1 MAFPRFVPCVAGAL
15 QSGGGAGIRPVFRI
29 RCKGFCGLMALFYSS
44 RSRLAVAALSLLV
57 AAVLFGG
64 ASRNEVPGWMLVTL
78 VALGGIAWA
87 VWITP
92 PGALAV
98 DRGAFWLMAACVA
111 VPLVQLIPLPFS
123 VWSNLPGRGGEVE
136 AFRAAG
142 LTGWL
147 PISTMPGRTT
157 LALFSLI
164 APICA
169 FVMAAL
175 LDQRG
180 RMALATALI
189 GLACV
194 SALLGLLQIAG
205 GAESGLRLFAVTAKD
220 AGVGLFANPNH
231 QATLLMAA
239 MPLVVAGFVDRLPRR
254 GTVPPGL
261 VGAAVAIIL
270 WLVVGMALT
279 WSRAGLVFLAIGL
292 IGGFFLL
299 PDLMPKGR
307 RGLVTQRRALV
318 LSGVLVVGLATLVM
332 LALGAGGVE
341 EAARSQGGAR
351 IDNVPTFLGIA
362 GNFLPF
368 GSGLGSFD
376 PVYRSYETLEMV
388 NPFYLNQA
396 HNEPAQL
403 LIEAGV
409 AGLALMLGLLAWWG
423 RRAVA
428 AWRVRDDGETVLLRR
443 AAALAS
449 SFYLIHSLVDYPLR
463 TPSGAVV
470 FAMLCAM
477 MLPPRARES
486 RRG

>member
-1 MAFPRFVPCVAGAL
+1 
-15 QSGGGAGIRPVFRI
+15 
-29 RCKGFCGLMALFYSS
+29 MALIYSS
-44 RSRLAVAALSLLV
+44 GSRLAVAALSLLV
-57 AAVLFGG
+57 AAILFGG
-64 ASRNEVPGWMLVTL
+64 ASRAEVPGWMLVTL
-78 VALGGIAWA
+78 VALCGIAWA
-87 VWITP
+87 VWVTP
-92 PGALAV
+92 PGVLTV

-111 VPLVQLIPLPFS
+111 VPLIQLIPLPFS
-123 VWSNLPGRGGEVE
+123 VWSHLPGRALEVE

-142 LTGWL
+142 LDGWL

-157 LALFSLI
+157 LALFSII

-169 FVMAAL
+169 FVIVAL

-180 RMALATALI
+180 RMALATALM

-205 GAESGLRLFAVTAKD
+205 GEESGLRLFAVTAAD
-220 AGVGLFANPNH
+220 AGVGLYANPNH

-239 MPLVVAGFVDRLPRR
+239 IPLVVAGFVDRLPRR
-254 GTVPPGL
+254 GAVPLGL
-261 VGAAVAIIL
+261 VGAAVAIIV

-279 WSRAGLVFLAIGL
+279 WSRAGLVFLVLGL
-292 IGGFFLL
+292 VGSAFLL

-307 RGLVTQRRALV
+307 RTLVTQRRVLV
-318 LSGVLVVGLATLVM
+318 LGCVLVVALAAAAM
-332 LALGAGGVE
+332 LAFGTDEVG
-341 EAARSQGGAR
+341 EAVHNQGGAR
-351 IDNVPTFLGIA
+351 IDNVPTFLRIA
-362 GNFLPF
+362 VDFLPF

-376 PVYRSYETLEMV
+376 PVYRSYETLAMV

-423 RRAVA
+423 RHAVA
-428 AWRVRDDGETVLLRR
+428 AWRGPDDRETVALRR

-477 MLPPRARES
+477 MLPPRAQKS